1 MLMSIQHEDNVN
13 RKSFHDFVVNQI
25 MKPLAK
31 KYNLNTDFKTRV
43 NAAGDFIIGGPIGDT
58 GLTGRKIVV
67 DNYGAIAHVGG
78 GAFSGKDYTKVD
90 RSGAYFA
97 RWIAKNIVA
106 AKLAD
111 RCEVELAFA
120 IGEAKPISMRI
131 DTFNT
136 NHVDLYKIYKAV
148 YKTFNMDLASIVK
161 TLKLDQPIYQKL
173 AVFGHFGRDD
183 LDVK

>member
-1 MLMSIQHEDNVN
+1 MLMSIQHDANVN
-13 RKSFHDFVVNQI
+13 RKQFHDFVVNQI

-31 KYNLNTDFKTRV
+31 KYHLNSDFQTRV

-97 RWIAKNIVA
+97 R
-106 AKLAD
+106 
-111 RCEVELAFA
+111 
-120 IGEAKPISMRI
+120 
-131 DTFNT
+131 
-136 NHVDLYKIYKAV
+136 
-148 YKTFNMDLASIVK
+148 
-161 TLKLDQPIYQKL
+161 
-173 AVFGHFGRDD
+173 
-183 LDVK
+183 